1 MNPRLLQG
9 FNFDTSQGLDELS
22 IIDELVCGISILCI
36 HIIERPLGA
45 KILSY
50 QARQRQV
57 GGLH

>member
-22 IIDELVCGISILCI
+22 IIDELVCRISILCI

-45 KILSY
+45 TIFSY
-50 QARQRQV
+50 QAPQRQV